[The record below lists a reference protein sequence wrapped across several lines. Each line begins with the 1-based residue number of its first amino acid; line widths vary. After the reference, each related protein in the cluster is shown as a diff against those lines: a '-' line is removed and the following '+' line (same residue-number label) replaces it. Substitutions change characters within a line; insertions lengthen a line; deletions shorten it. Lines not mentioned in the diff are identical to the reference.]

1 MANKEASISVKL
13 IADLRNYVTGIKAS
27 QKETNN
33 FAKNVQTDLSG
44 VSSSISDL
52 ANGNIKAL
60 PGLFT
65 GATTAA
71 GGFAKGLTGVKA
83 ALIATGIGA
92 IIVALGT
99 AIGAVT
105 QYFRET
111 EEGAIVWKKVMN
123 TVKAYTEPVLGI
135 IEALGKSIVMLL
147 KGDFRGAWDNIKTAV
162 AGVGEEYKKNAQLL
176 KEVNA
181 IAEVQAKKE
190 REGKREIARL
200 ERQIAEARNKA
211 NDEENYNAQQRAGF
225 IAEAIGKTKQMYGI
239 QRELNQMEY
248 DYAKKRAE
256 MGDNDTET
264 LNTINDLELRK
275 DELYAE
281 QASSLRR
288 LLETQQRIS
297 REVSKQKAEQ
307 EAIAA
312 AQAAYNSYQY
322 NRISTRTDNTQVT
335 TSQVDTKTLGDMGA
349 ILDANAYKAR
359 LLGEEIASTMSQG
372 DQVAFMAQQF
382 GMLGS
387 AIGGTTGSFLQMAST
402 LLNLVPQLIAQIVAL
417 TAAKQGEAMA
427 SGIAASQSVPFP
439 LNLVS
444 IAATVG
450 AIIAAFAKI
459 PKFATGGIVPG
470 TSFIGDK
477 NIIRVNSGEE
487 ILTRNDPRHRYNK
500 GAPGS
505 AQTAFL
511 PADVKLMDD
520 HLLISYERAM
530 ARRRART

>member
-13 IADLRNYVTGIKAS
+13 VADLRNYVTGIKAS
-27 QKETNN
+27 QKETNS

-123 TVKAYTEPVLGI
+123 TVKAYTEPVLGV

-181 IAEVQAKKE
+181 ITEVQAKKE
-190 REGKREIARL
+190 REGKREMARL
-200 ERQIAEARNKA
+200 EREIAEARNKA
-211 NDEENYNAQQRAGF
+211 NDEESYNAGQRAAF
-225 IAEAIGKTKQMYGI
+225 IAEAVNKTKSLYGI

-256 MGDNDTET
+256 MGDDDTET

-288 LLETQQRIS
+288 LLETQQKIS

-312 AQAAYNSYQY
+312 RMADQNKYNF
-322 NRISTRTDNTQVT
+322 T
-335 TSQVDTKTLGDMGA
+335 TIETKKFEGKFGNGLQVDTSVLEDMGSL
-349 ILDANAYKAR
+349 LDANNAK
-359 LLGEEIASTMSQG
+359 IKQMSLSW
-372 DQVAFMAQQF
+372 FEF
-382 GMLGS
+382 GMQAVNTNDLITNS
-387 AIGGTTGSFLQMAST
+387 
-402 LLNLVPQLIAQIVAL
+402 LVGL
-417 TAAKQGEAMA
+417 TDA
-427 SGIAASQSVPFP
+427 
-439 LNLVS
+439 
-444 IAATVG
+444 VG
-450 AIIAAFAKI
+450 ATIAGQEGALSSFVSSALGGLKQIINGLLSQAIAGMIAGESRKGLFGLITASIGIGAISSLFNSKV

-487 ILTRNDPRHRYNK
+487 ILTRTDPRHRYNNR
-500 GAPGS
+500 PGGNGS
-505 AQTAFL
+505 ESL
-511 PADVKLMDD
+511 VPADVKLMDD
-520 HLLISYERAM
+520 HILISYSRAL

>member
-13 IADLRNYVTGIKAS
+13 VADLRNYVTGIKAS

-111 EEGAIVWKKVMN
+111 EEGAIVWKKTMN
-123 TVKAYTEPVLGI
+123 TIKAYTEPVLGI

-147 KGDFRGAWDNIKTAV
+147 KGDFKGAWDNIKTAV

-181 IAEVQAKKE
+181 ITEVMDKKT
-190 REGKREIARL
+190 RESKREIAKL
-200 ERQIAEARNKA
+200 EREIADLKNKA
-211 NDEENYNAQQRAGF
+211 NDEEKYNAQQRQSF
-225 IAEAIGKTKQMYGI
+225 INAAIGKTKQLYGI
-239 QRELNQMEY
+239 EREINQMEF

-256 MGDNDTET
+256 MGDDDIET
-264 LNTINDLELRK
+264 NNNLNDLQIRK

-281 QASSLRR
+281 QDEKLKRM
-288 LLETQQRIS
+288 LETQQRINK
-297 REVSKQKAEQ
+297 EVKVQKAEQ

-312 AQAAYNSYQY
+312 AQAAYNSYEY
-322 NRISTRTDNTQVT
+322 KRISTRTDNTQVT

-382 GMLGS
+382 GILGS

-402 LLNLVPQLIAQIVAL
+402 LLNLIPQLISQLAAL
-417 TAAKQGEAMA
+417 IGKQAGLAIA
-427 SGIAASQSVPFP
+427 SGVAASQSVPFP
-439 LNLVS
+439 LNLISLASTITAIVS
-444 IAATVG
+444 ALATKPPKL
-450 AIIAAFAKI
+450 AK
-459 PKFATGGIVPG
+459 GGIAYGDTLARVGEYAGARANPEVIAPLDKLKG
-470 TSFIGDK
+470 IIGGAGGGVQLLQPVVNFDGESMYIMLKRVEDK
-477 NIIRVNSGEE
+477 
-487 ILTRNDPRHRYNK
+487 
-500 GAPGS
+500 
-505 AQTAFL
+505 
-511 PADVKLMDD
+511 
-520 HLLISYERAM
+520 
-530 ARRRART
+530 RRKRT